1 MVVASPAS
9 VWEEE
14 EGGRLGWVGEMV
26 EWDSGATGSIGLKT
40 FREIL
45 SEINKV
51 FEFTKALEICAR
63 RFRRNFDMGIFPK
76 FF

>member
-14 EGGRLGWVGEMV
+14 EGGQLGWVGEMV
-26 EWDSGATGSIGLKT
+26 EGDSGATGSIGLKT